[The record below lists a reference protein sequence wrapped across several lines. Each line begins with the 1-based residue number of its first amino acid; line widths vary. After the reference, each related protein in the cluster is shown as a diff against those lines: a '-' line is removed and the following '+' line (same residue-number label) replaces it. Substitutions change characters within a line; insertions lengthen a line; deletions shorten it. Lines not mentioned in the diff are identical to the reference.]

1 MPLPQGYPG
10 GDAAFFRGE
19 PFWEAC
25 RLQRGWFHRDLGT
38 GCMGGLLGKGL
49 GRFPPGFK
57 TSGWFTLADMKQGLL
72 SVGIGGRESRTGCL
86 DVEKGESREYWK
98 VMVQGPLR
106 GPEGALRLSSARR
119 LLHYQVPEP
128 HPGAGGAQAECSVP
142 VFL

>member
-1 MPLPQGYPG
+1 MRTTAGLVPLGFGDWVHGRASRERTWQGP
-10 GDAAFFRGE
+10 
-19 PFWEAC
+19 P
-25 RLQRGWFHRDLGT
+25 LGS
-38 GCMGGLLGKGL
+38 
-49 GRFPPGFK
+49 K
-57 TSGWFTLADMKQGLL
+57 TSGWFTLADMKQGLH

-98 VMVQGPLR
+98 VLVQGPLGR
-106 GPEGALRLSSARR
+106 LEGALRLSSARR

>member
-1 MPLPQGYPG
+1 MQTTAGLVPSGFGDRVHGWASRERTWQGP
-10 GDAAFFRGE
+10 
-19 PFWEAC
+19 P
-25 RLQRGWFHRDLGT
+25 
-38 GCMGGLLGKGL
+38 
-49 GRFPPGFK
+49 PPGSK

-106 GPEGALRLSSARR
+106 GPEGALRLSSACR

-142 VFL
+142 VFF